1 MDSAPSAPASAR
13 PSALDWTF
21 RVLGFVVLVA
31 MAFAMPGFPS
41 TELDSSWRMALGKFF
56 VDGRQFGPEVMFT
69 YGPLGWVM
77 GKTYWGGQWASL
89 LAWHAV
95 LSVIFVAILYRL
107 GFQLRGYRRVFFFT
121 YFFLLGLTYQDAMH
135 QIMAVYAG
143 IELIQRADKG
153 WRWNTLA
160 WIALLA
166 ALALVKFTNL
176 VLCLVLVTLAGGLEF
191 WKQRRWTALRVPLLF
206 VLAFVVGWAL
216 CGQNPANLPVYLK
229 SSWEISEGYQDAM
242 GFPCPT
248 YQLVIGL
255 VTALLALAYL
265 AVNFLTHPDRIRSAA
280 LTLAAGAV
288 LYLNWKHGYIRAD
301 GHQVGFYFVVL
312 AVVVAAPLLLEDS
325 ARLAKM
331 KTALLT
337 LMGLLALLGCE
348 FVLPGVTRGALGN
361 AQYKVDQNVAFA
373 LGKVNPR
380 KIYDGRVA
388 SEEAAADLI
397 RTKAIVKNA
406 TIDVLGFEQGI
417 VIVNHLNYRPRPV
430 FQSYS
435 AYTPYLA
442 RANFDYYA
450 SDQAPDYVLF
460 KLQSIDNR
468 LMTMDD
474 ADVLRL
480 LVHRYTY
487 VATDQGFTLWKR
499 NPGPFDPKA
508 IAPKLL
514 RTVTIKRG
522 EKLKLDDLAEDQV
535 LWAEVEYQPT
545 LIGRLRRF
553 FFRPPLVQLAL
564 TDNHQSETLYRLP
577 RPIGRAGFIVS
588 PIIDNMLEYMRA
600 AGGTPL
606 RRLSTLAVEV
616 APGEPAYCVQDEVK
630 VSVYALPPS
639 TAGQTFFKDAD
650 KSKFNMFV
658 DTPVSYNAFN
668 PPNED
673 LIDQK
678 KVMVMHA
685 PSEMVFDVPAGAT
698 TFNGAYGFVAGA
710 YSNGGKTNGAEFVI
724 SWSDGND
731 PIILH
736 ERFMNPVVKAN
747 DRGLQTFSLRLPKG
761 TGKVFCRVNPGPF
774 GEYAFD
780 WTGWTAIEFK

>member
-1 MDSAPSAPASAR
+1 MDSAPSAPASTR
-13 PSALDWTF
+13 PSSLDWTF

-31 MAFAMPGFPS
+31 AAFSQPNFPAV
-41 TELDSSWRMALGKFF
+41 ELDASWRMALGKFF
-56 VDGRQFGPEVMFT
+56 VDGKQFGTEVVFT

-89 LAWHAV
+89 IAWHAV
-95 LSVIFVAILYRL
+95 LSVAFVIILYRL
-107 GFQLRGYRRVFFFT
+107 GFRLHGYRRMFFFV
-121 YFFLLGLTYQDAMH
+121 YFFLLGLGYQDATH

-143 IELIQRADKG
+143 LELIQRADKA
-153 WRWNTLA
+153 WRWDTLA
-160 WIALLA
+160 WISLLA
-166 ALALVKFTNL
+166 VLALVKFTNL
-176 VLCLVLVTLAGGLEF
+176 VLCLVLVVLAGGLELTAR
-191 WKQRRWTALRVPLLF
+191 RRWTCVRVPLLF
-206 VLAFVVGWAL
+206 AVAFVAGWAL
-216 CGQNPANLPVYLK
+216 CGQNPANLPAYFH

-242 GFPCPT
+242 GFSCPPH
-248 YQLVIGL
+248 QLAIGL
-255 VTALLALAYL
+255 TTALLMLAYL
-265 AVNFLTHPDRIRSAA
+265 AINFLTQPNRIRAGA
-280 LTLAAGAV
+280 LTLAIGAV

-301 GHQVGFYFVVL
+301 GHQISFYFVVL
-312 AVVVAAPLLLEDS
+312 AVAVGAPLLLEDDPKLGKLKS
-325 ARLAKM
+325 ALLGL
-331 KTALLT
+331 TALS
-337 LMGLLALLGCE
+337 ALLGCE

-361 AQYKVDQNVAFA
+361 AQYRVDQNFAFA
-373 LGKVNPR
+373 LGQINSR
-380 KIYDGRVA
+380 KIFDGRVA
-388 SEEAAADLI
+388 SEESAASLA

-406 TIDVLGFEQGI
+406 SIDILGFEQGI
-417 VIVNHLNYRPRPV
+417 AIVNHLNYQPRPI

-435 AYTPYLA
+435 AYTPYLS
-442 RANFDYYA
+442 RLNFDYYA
-450 SDQAPDYVLF
+450 SDQAPEYVLF

-480 LVHRYTY
+480 LVHRYSY
-487 VATDQGFTLWKR
+487 VTTDQGFTLWQR
-499 NPGPFDPKA
+499 RPGAFAPA
-508 IAPKLL
+508 TIAPKPLK
-514 RTVTIKRG
+514 TFTIKRG
-522 EKLKLDDLAEDQV
+522 EKLKLGELAEDQV

-553 FFRPPLVQLAL
+553 LFRPPLVQLAL
-564 TDNHQSETLYRLP
+564 MDDHQSETVYRLP

-606 RRLSTLAVEV
+606 RRLTTLSVDV
-616 APGEPAYCVQDEVK
+616 APGEPACIQDDIK
-630 VSVYALPPS
+630 VSLYTLPPS

-658 DTPVSYNAFN
+658 DTPVSYSAFN

-678 KVMVMHA
+678 KVMIMHA

-698 TFNGAYGFVAGA
+698 TFSGAYGFVPGA

-731 PIILH
+731 PVILH

>member
-1 MDSAPSAPASAR
+1 MDSAPTVPAASR
-13 PSALDWTF
+13 PTVLDWTF
-21 RVLGFVVLVA
+21 RILGFVVLVA
-31 MAFAMPGFPS
+31 SAFSMPTWPA

-95 LSVIFVAILYRL
+95 LSVCFVAVVYRL
-107 GFQLRGYRRVFFFT
+107 HFQLRGYRRIFFFT
-121 YFFLLGLTYQDAMH
+121 FFFLIGLSYQDAMH
-135 QIMAVYAG
+135 QIIAAYAG
-143 IELIQRADKG
+143 IELIQRADKA
-153 WRWNTLA
+153 WRWDSLA

-166 ALALVKFTNL
+166 VLALVKFTNL
-176 VLCLVLVTLAGGLEF
+176 VLCLVLVTLAGGLEL
-191 WKQRRWTALRVPLLF
+191 WTRRRWTAVRVPGLF
-206 VLAFVVGWAL
+206 IVAFVVGWLL
-216 CGQNPANLPVYLK
+216 CGQNPGNLPTYLK

-242 GFPCPT
+242 GFSCPPI
-248 YQLVIGL
+248 QLALG
-255 VTALLALAYL
+255 VTTACLMLAYL
-265 AVNFLTHPDRIRSAA
+265 ALNFFTHPNRIRNAA

-301 GHQVGFYFVVL
+301 GHQIGFYYVVL
-312 AVVVAAPLLLEDS
+312 AVVVAAPLLLEDGP
-325 ARLAKM
+325 RFAKL
-331 KTALLT
+331 KT
-337 LMGLLALLGCE
+337 GLLALIACLAVVGNE
-348 FVLPGVTRGALGN
+348 VVLPGLMRGALGN
-361 AQYKVDQNVAFA
+361 AQYKVDQNVAFT
-373 LGKVNPR
+373 LGLINPR
-380 KIYDGRVA
+380 KIFDGRVA
-388 SEEAAADLI
+388 SEEAAANLI
-397 RTKAIVKNA
+397 RTKAIAKDA
-406 TIDVLGFEQGI
+406 SIDVLGFEQGI
-417 VIVNHLNYRPRPV
+417 AIVNHLNYHPRPV

-435 AYTPYLA
+435 AYTPYLS
-442 RANFDYYA
+442 RANFEHYA
-450 SDQAPDYVLF
+450 SDRAPEYVLF

-487 VATDQGFTLWKR
+487 LVTDQGFTLWQRK
-499 NPGPFDPKA
+499 PGPFDPA
-508 IAPKLL
+508 SIAPKPL
-514 RTVTIKRG
+514 RTFTIKRG
-522 EKLKLDDLAEDQV
+522 QKLDLREVSEDQIV
-535 LWAEVEYQPT
+535 WAEIEYRPT

-553 FFRPPLVQLAL
+553 LFRPPLVQLSL
-564 TDNHQSETLYRLP
+564 TDTQQSETVYRLP

-600 AGGTPL
+600 AGGTPS
-606 RRLSTLAVEV
+606 RRLSTLSVDV
-616 APGEPAYCVQDEVK
+616 APGEPAYIQDEIK
-630 VSVYALPPS
+630 VSLYALPPS
-639 TAGQTFFKDAD
+639 TAGQTFFRDAD
-650 KSKFNMFV
+650 KSKFHMFV
-658 DTPVSYNAFN
+658 DAPVSYNAFN

-678 KVMVMHA
+678 KVMIMHA

-698 TFNGAYGFVAGA
+698 TFTGAFGFVSGA

-731 PIILH
+731 PVILL

>member
-1 MDSAPSAPASAR
+1 MDSASTVPAASR
-13 PSALDWTF
+13 PSPLDWTF

-31 MAFAMPGFPS
+31 SAFAMPGFS
-41 TELDSSWRMALGKFF
+41 SVELDASWRMALGKLF
-56 VDGRQFGPEVMFT
+56 VEGKQFGTEVVFT

-89 LAWHAV
+89 LAWHAT
-95 LSVIFVAILYRL
+95 LSVIFVIVLYRL
-107 GFQLRGYRRVFFFT
+107 GFQLHGYRRVFFFA
-121 YFFLLGLTYQDAMH
+121 YFLLFGLTYQDAMH
-135 QIMAVYAG
+135 QIIAAMVG
-143 IELIQRADKG
+143 LELIQRSDKE
-153 WRWNTLA
+153 WRWSTLA

-176 VLCLVLVTLAGGLEF
+176 VLCIALVGLAGGLDL
-191 WKQRRWTALRVPLLF
+191 WLRRRWTSVRIPLLF
-206 VLAFVVGWAL
+206 AGAFVAGWML
-216 CGQNPANLPVYLK
+216 CGQNPLNLPAYFR

-255 VTALLALAYL
+255 ITAVLMLTYL
-265 AVNFLTHPDRIRSAA
+265 AINLATHPNRIRGAA
-280 LTLAAGAV
+280 LTLGAGAV

-301 GHQVGFYFVVL
+301 GHQVGFYYVVL
-312 AVVVAAPLLLEDS
+312 ALIVSSPLLLEDGP
-325 ARLAKM
+325 RFAKL
-331 KTALLT
+331 KSALLGLT
-337 LMGLLALLGCE
+337 GLLALLGSE

-361 AQYKVDQNVAFA
+361 AQQKVDQNIGFA
-373 LGKVNPR
+373 LGQVTPR
-380 KIYDGRVA
+380 KSYNIQLA
-388 SEEAAADLI
+388 AQEAAGDLI
-397 RTKAIVKNA
+397 RTKAIVKDA
-406 TIDVLGFEQGI
+406 SIDVLGFEQGI
-417 VIVNHLNYRPRPV
+417 VIVNRLNYQPRPV

-442 RANFDYYA
+442 RVNFDYYA

-474 ADVLRL
+474 AQVLRL
-480 LVHRYTY
+480 LVQRYTY
-487 VATDQGFTLWKR
+487 VVTDQGFTLWQRK
-499 NPGPFDPKA
+499 PGPFDPA
-508 IAPKLL
+508 TIAPKPL
-514 RTVTIKRG
+514 RTFTIKRG
-522 EKLKLDDLAEDQV
+522 EKLKLTDFAEDQV

-553 FFRPPLVQLAL
+553 LFRPPLVQLSL
-564 TDNHQSETLYRLP
+564 TDVQQSETVYRLP
-577 RPIGRAGFIVS
+577 QPIGRAGFIIS

-606 RRLSTLAVEV
+606 RRLGTLSVDV
-616 APGEPAYCVQDEVK
+616 APGEPAFIQDEIK
-630 VSVYALPPS
+630 VSLYTLPPS
-639 TAGQTFFKDAD
+639 TAGQSFFKDAD
-650 KSKFNMFV
+650 KAKFNMFV

-673 LIDQK
+673 QIDQR
-678 KVMVMHA
+678 KVMIMHA

-698 TFNGAYGFVAGA
+698 AFTGAYGFVPGA

-731 PIILH
+731 PIILE
-736 ERFMNPVVKAN
+736 ERFLNPVTKSK

-761 TGKVFCRVNPGPF
+761 TGKIFCRINPGPF